1 MTSDYKVYKTRW
13 LFLLTLALQNTICFL
28 IGVSFSPV
36 ATLVTQYYQI
46 DGDRIDLLVLSACG
60 IHVIGILVSIYF
72 IGRKYLDHLIE
83 NGIDISAGK
92 GYPVRLGQYR
102 SIFIRTWF
110 LYLLMCHTQINHKIM
125 INFEKFQ
132 NSEEVL

>member
-1 MTSDYKVYKTRW
+1 MFDKIYLFYFILAVNMNSDYKVYKTRW

-72 IGRKYLDHLIE
+72 IGRFHLLIALRYACTMAFI
-83 NGIDISAGK
+83 GGLIRATSTLFKSDFISPK
-92 GYPVRLGQYR
+92 V
-102 SIFIRTWF
+102 T
-110 LYLLMCHTQINHKIM
+110 
-125 INFEKFQ
+125 
-132 NSEEVL
+132 